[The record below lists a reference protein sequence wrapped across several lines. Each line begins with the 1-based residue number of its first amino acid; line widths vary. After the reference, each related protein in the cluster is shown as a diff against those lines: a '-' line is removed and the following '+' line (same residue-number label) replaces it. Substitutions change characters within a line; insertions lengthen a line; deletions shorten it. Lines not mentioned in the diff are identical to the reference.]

1 MRAEET
7 RLPAL
12 LKDEFPGHLLR
23 RYSTARHQAA
33 LGKETET
40 AGKQSNRSGKGKQLE
55 YGAVGRGRVS
65 RHKQF
70 E

>member
-1 MRAEET
+1 MNFQCISLGDT
-7 RLPAL
+7 RR
-12 LKDEFPGHLLR
+12 PGTRQLF
-23 RYSTARHQAA
+23 
-33 LGKETET
+33 GKETET